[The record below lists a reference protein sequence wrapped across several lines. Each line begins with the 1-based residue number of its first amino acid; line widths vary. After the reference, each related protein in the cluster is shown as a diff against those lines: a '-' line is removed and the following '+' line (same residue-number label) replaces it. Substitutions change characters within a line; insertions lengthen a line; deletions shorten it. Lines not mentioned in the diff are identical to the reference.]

1 MSELNKF
8 NRESLSVTSAMP
20 FTGGA
25 KKSSRKG
32 SKKSSKR
39 GSKKGSKKGS
49 MKRQEMCGGAKKSSK
64 KSSKK
69 GSKKGSR
76 KQKRGMPQ
84 FMVDLMQIKKAVKAK
99 HTDIKDGPALSS
111 VGSQYLKSTG
121 NVKDAIEAMNEMST
135 SALQAKLDKVK
146 EAMDKKRQLKKAS
159 KQ

>member
-20 FTGGA
+20 TFTGGA

-49 MKRQEMCGGAKKSSK
+49 MKRSSSK

-146 EAMDKKRQLKKAS
+146 EAMDAKRKAKKAS

>member
-20 FTGGA
+20 TFTGGA

-49 MKRQEMCGGAKKSSK
+49 MKRSSSK

-76 KQKRGMPQ
+76 KQKRGLNP
-84 FMVDLMQIKKAVKAK
+84 FMAKMFAIKKELKSK
-99 HTDIKDGPALSS
+99 YSSLKDGPAMSKFVSMYIKDNNGDEQNALRDI
-111 VGSQYLKSTG
+111 LKLGAS
-121 NVKDAIEAMNEMST
+121 DIEKKLEKINRDISDKRT
-135 SALQAKLDKVK
+135 AKKN
-146 EAMDKKRQLKKAS
+146 S